1 MSRLRSLQE
10 AKDSNDLA
18 LILGFKP
25 KSLAYILYG
34 KSEASK
40 YRVFEIPKRSGG
52 FRTIC
57 SPDDSLKLLQ
67 RRLADVLQD
76 CKQEIDLLRHQASKN
91 SSPNTISHG
100 FTRGRSVR
108 SNAKPHRNKQFVF
121 NVDLEDF
128 FGSIN
133 FGRVR
138 GFFSADKSFQ
148 IDIKVSTVI
157 AQIACHMNCLPQGSP
172 CSPIISN
179 LIAHIMDIHLV
190 SLVSKLGCAYTRY
203 ADDLTFSTNKSQ
215 FPKSL
220 AISSEADKHE
230 WIAGPELLRIVNH
243 SGFRINKNKT
253 RMQYRYSR
261 QEVTGLIVNKRL
273 NVPFEYRH
281 TVRAM
286 AHSLFTKGK
295 FLVPCFAKDQLGE
308 IQAAKTNG
316 TLPQLQ
322 GRLGY
327 IHSVDQLY
335 YKSKLE
341 NLTSDKEREIAIAAR
356 DKSET
361 IYRRFL
367 YFKEFYAATKP
378 LLICEGATDPI
389 YIKTALKQLS
399 KANFKRLYSNDTDD
413 DARLSFKFLNYSD
426 CSTGRILKIQGGT
439 GRLASFVS
447 TYQREIEIFRSVPGM
462 KYPVILLLDNDA
474 GADNVLQTV
483 KQILRLSTNI
493 DRNTSFTHVC
503 LNLYLVLVPRADK
516 QKASAIEDLFDSETK
531 AVKVRGKSFSSS
543 NNSDPEIFYGKKIFA
558 TEVVEAQAKSIN
570 FNGFVPLLER
580 IASAID
586 AHAGQRIH

>member
-1 MSRLRSLQE
+1 MSRLQSLQK

-34 KSEASK
+34 KPEASK
-40 YRVFEIPKRSGG
+40 YRIFEIPKRSGG
-52 FRTIC
+52 FRTIS
-57 SPDDSLKLLQ
+57 SPVDSLKLLQ

-76 CKQEIDLLRHQASKN
+76 CKEEIDILRREANEN
-91 SSPNTISHG
+91 SSPSTISHG
-100 FTRGRSVR
+100 FSRGRSVR
-108 SNAKPHRNKQFVF
+108 TNAKPHRNRQFVF

-138 GFFSADKSFQ
+138 GFFSADRSFRL
-148 IDIKVSTVI
+148 DIKVSTVI
-157 AQIACHMNCLPQGSP
+157 AQIACNMNCLPQGSP

-190 SLVSKLGCAYTRY
+190 SLASKMGCTYTRY
-203 ADDLTFSTNKSQ
+203 ADDLTFSTNKSK

-220 AISSEADKHE
+220 GIRSEIDKHE
-230 WIAGPELLRIVNH
+230 WIAGPELLRIINH

-253 RMQYRYSR
+253 RMQNRYSR

-308 IQAAKTNG
+308 IQAAKANG

-399 KANFKRLYSNDTDD
+399 KDNFKRLYANDADD
-413 DARLSFKFLNYSD
+413 DARLSFKFFNHSN
-426 CSTGRILKIQGGT
+426 CSTGRILKMQGA
-439 GRLASFVS
+439 LA
-447 TYQREIEIFRSVPGM
+447 R
-462 KYPVILLLDNDA
+462 
-474 GADNVLQTV
+474 
-483 KQILRLSTNI
+483 
-493 DRNTSFTHVC
+493 
-503 LNLYLVLVPRADK
+503 
-516 QKASAIEDLFDSETK
+516 
-531 AVKVRGKSFSSS
+531 
-543 NNSDPEIFYGKKIFA
+543 
-558 TEVVEAQAKSIN
+558 
-570 FNGFVPLLER
+570 
-580 IASAID
+580 
-586 AHAGQRIH
+586 